1 MLCLNRVWCVF
12 VYRTHLC
19 FRKTPFKRVCGYRC
33 KNHVILVLKG
43 MKSHFGKTS
52 SVVCTHARSL
62 LLGIFFSL
70 NFVCSFF
77 VLIRFFVS
85 IIDDDFSVFP
95 SLLALSSIISSFSFG
110 HRWNFTFDRLFH
122 LIDKAAE
129 GKSLVQI
136 IE

>member
-1 MLCLNRVWCVF
+1 MR
-12 VYRTHLC
+12 
-19 FRKTPFKRVCGYRC
+19 
-33 KNHVILVLKG
+33 
-43 MKSHFGKTS
+43 SHFERTS
-52 SVVCTHARSL
+52 SVVCTYPRSL
-62 LLGIFFSL
+62 LFGIFFSL

-77 VLIRFFVS
+77 VLIRVLVS

-95 SLLALSSIISSFSFG
+95 SLLTLSSIVSSFSFG

-122 LIDKAAE
+122 LIEKAAE